1 MSDPVFRADQ
11 AARLREPHVAPFADL
26 VDELRAAHPGRE
38 VPYVAPTSRG
48 TRARVLVLHR
58 SPAPSPTPAPALSP
72 AAARPAEVS
81 EQQDEQHDERHEEQ
95 HEELVAPPVPERML
109 SVEGDDG
116 ASERLHGLL
125 TDAGIDPSLVLPWH
139 AVPWTVDPSSPL
151 SGVDAKA
158 GRLVLARVVSLLP
171 QLRVVVLHGRE
182 VEPVWDALATA
193 GAAVPRGIRVERTF
207 STEDSAVQQHRASR
221 LRRLAAV
228 YSSAADALS

>member
-1 MSDPVFRADQ
+1 MSDAVFRADQ

-26 VDELRAAHPGRE
+26 VEELRAAHPGRE

-58 SPAPSPTPAPALSP
+58 SPAPSPVPVP
-72 AAARPAEVS
+72 AAAPPAADQ
-81 EQQDEQHDERHEEQ
+81 EQQDDQQDGQPDEQLEQ
-95 HEELVAPPVPERML
+95 DQPPAPERML
-109 SVEGDDG
+109 SVEGDD
-116 ASERLHGLL
+116 ASSERLHGLL

-151 SGVDAKA
+151 SGIDAKA

>member
-1 MSDPVFRADQ
+1 MSDAVFRADQ
-11 AARLREPHVAPFADL
+11 AARLREPHVAPFNEL
-26 VDELRAAHPGRE
+26 VDELRAQHPGRE
-38 VPYVAPTSRG
+38 VPYVAPTSQG

-58 SPAPSPTPAPALSP
+58 SPALSL
-72 AAARPAEVS
+72 AEQPGEGS
-81 EQQDEQHDERHEEQ
+81 EEQ
-95 HEELVAPPVPERML
+95 TQPADERML

-139 AVPWTVDPSSPL
+139 AVPWTVEPSSPL
-151 SGVDAKA
+151 SGLDAKA
-158 GRLVLARVVSLLP
+158 GRLVLARVVALLP

-207 STEDSAVQQHRASR
+207 STEDTAVQQHRASR

-228 YSSAADALS
+228 YTSAADALR

>member
-1 MSDPVFRADQ
+1 MSDAVFRADQ

-58 SPAPSPTPAPALSP
+58 SPAPSPVPPP
-72 AAARPAEVS
+72 AAAAVAAGS
-81 EQQDEQHDERHEEQ
+81 DQHGDQQVEQQDDQQ
-95 HEELVAPPVPERML
+95 GQPPAEERML

-139 AVPWTVDPSSPL
+139 AVPWTVEPSSPL
-151 SGVDAKA
+151 SGIDAKA

>member
-1 MSDPVFRADQ
+1 MSDAVFRADQ

-58 SPAPSPTPAPALSP
+58 SPAPSPVPPP
-72 AAARPAEVS
+72 AAAAVDAGS
-81 EQQDEQHDERHEEQ
+81 DQHGDQQVEQQDDQQ
-95 HEELVAPPVPERML
+95 GQPPAEERML

-139 AVPWTVDPSSPL
+139 AVPWTVEPSSPL
-151 SGVDAKA
+151 SGIDAKA

>member
-1 MSDPVFRADQ
+1 MSDAVFRADQ

-58 SPAPSPTPAPALSP
+58 SPAPSPVPPP
-72 AAARPAEVS
+72 AAAAVDAGS
-81 EQQDEQHDERHEEQ
+81 DQHGDQQVEQQDDQQ
-95 HEELVAPPVPERML
+95 GQPPAEERML

-151 SGVDAKA
+151 SGIDAKA